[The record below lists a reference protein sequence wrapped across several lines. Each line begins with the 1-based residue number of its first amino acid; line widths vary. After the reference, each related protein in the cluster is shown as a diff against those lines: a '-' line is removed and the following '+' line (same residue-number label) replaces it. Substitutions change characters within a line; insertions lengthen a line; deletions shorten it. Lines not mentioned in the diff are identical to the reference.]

1 MEVKKIIAF
10 VVIMAFLPLSCDIT
24 QYKRIG
30 DTHFYLLRPDWEGKG
45 AHLYH
50 DGGDPDPVGFFSIKH
65 EGIVTD
71 VYWNRQY
78 VIIKCIQSE
87 NDATKY
93 RYIMK
98 NTEDYDWKELEVRQF
113 LNVMD
118 YKMAIDSLGLSENKM
133 EHTDGTIP
141 WRIF

>member
-1 MEVKKIIAF
+1 
-10 VVIMAFLPLSCDIT
+10 
-24 QYKRIG
+24 
-30 DTHFYLLRPDWEGKG
+30 
-45 AHLYH
+45 
-50 DGGDPDPVGFFSIKH
+50 
-65 EGIVTD
+65 
-71 VYWNRQY
+71 
-78 VIIKCIQSE
+78 
-87 NDATKY
+87 
-93 RYIMK
+93 MK

>member
-1 MEVKKIIAF
+1 MTLHNINVLVTHISICC
-10 VVIMAFLPLSCDIT
+10 VP
-24 QYKRIG
+24 IG
-30 DTHFYLLRPDWEGKG
+30 KAKE
-45 AHLYH
+45 
-50 DGGDPDPVGFFSIKH
+50 PDPVGFFSIEH